1 MLECQSVS
9 FEVKYSPTQN
19 YLRIRSLS
27 EASCDDTFTLT
38 GKQAQTNKQTPGE
51 SELPPPPVEKRG
63 DLDRWMVLMI
73 SLEKYPY
80 IENLSQKRR
89 GSFSPSVPSE
99 SSTVLCKEMSPV

>member
-9 FEVKYSPTQN
+9 FEVKYSPTPN

-51 SELPPPPVEKRG
+51 SELPPPGGEERRPRQMDGFDDIAGK
-63 DLDRWMVLMI
+63 I
-73 SLEKYPY
+73 SIY
-80 IENLSQKRR
+80 
-89 GSFSPSVPSE
+89 
-99 SSTVLCKEMSPV
+99 